1 MATTDLLFS
10 QSPSAELVFG
20 DDAAPVVVPTQ
31 PVTTA
36 LVFSESAATGS
47 PVSLVFGAEA
57 PIDTTVTEFTLDG
70 TLDQPALS
78 ILIVG
83 GPITDYSID
92 GRLAQPPLTAAFDL
106 RIVSTL
112 DFFALLPDPPL
123 VGDIEALYVT
133 NTHRPTVGQT
143 SNEWQTG
150 SRTTQAGVAQG
161 HQDSGSAPAGWAAFW
176 SKTLGIGDTIVEG
189 LPYALRPTPVNQDTR
204 FEQGTPTRTATGFTH
219 QDAHRTR
226 TGSDGKFQDA
236 TPRRSDT
243 LFRHQDGDRTK
254 RATLGTH
261 WQVATHLTQAR
272 GSSFQVATD
281 HPVGWL
287 ARHQDAMRPPAGF
300 SVVIVVPPQPDYTP
314 NPHLLFECP
323 PLAHPHLVF
332 GAQVCYVDVPT
343 GQHFSILPARFYMTT
358 HNVFAERLP
367 DLAPVPLYDATVSAD
382 AGSYCWTLQLSGP
395 ASLFELL
402 APVAGLPAQ
411 IRVTMDGIP
420 WVFAVDGMQRAGA
433 FGKTGVSVT
442 GRSVTALIGAPYLRA
457 VTRDNVGADRL
468 AQQLALDALQY
479 SGVDLDWGLTDWLVP
494 AGAWS
499 HQGTPLD
506 AVQAIAQAAGGYLQS
521 HRSAA
526 TLLTRHPYSQRT
538 GDNPGAP
545 WGWMTGPA
553 DVDLA
558 PDAIITDGVER
569 RGGPDINAVYVS
581 GITQGVLAHVK
592 RTGTAGDKLSAMVTD
607 ALITHADAARQR
619 GLAVLGAAGSKY
631 NVRLELPVLT
641 GPSQPG
647 VLEVGQLVQ
656 VNAASPWR
664 GRVRAVSAAYK
675 RPTLRQTVT
684 LERHLETV

>member
-1 MATTDLLFS
+1 MDLLFS
-10 QSPSAELVFG
+10 A
-20 DDAAPVVVPTQ
+20 
-31 PVTTA
+31 TA
-36 LVFSESAATGS
+36 
-47 PVSLVFGAEA
+47 VSTDLVFGAS
-57 PIDTTVTEFTLDG
+57 DVVTRPDAVIACNA
-70 TLDQPALS
+70 ALS
-78 ILIVG
+78 GLSGYVSIARAIQVALVATLPSLG
-83 GPITDYSID
+83 GVVDVTYASGTD
-92 GRLAQPPLTAAFDL
+92 
-106 RIVSTL
+106 
-112 DFFALLPDPPL
+112 
-123 VGDIEALYVT
+123 
-133 NTHRPTVGQT
+133 RPTVGEVHGVAQVARRT
-143 SNEWQTG
+143 EAGWQQPEQHATATVTG
-150 SRTTQAGVAQG
+150 TQCRFTKAAGVALVVSMGFTESNRVKIGAANAFAESTQLEARRLQSSAQNASPHARISRSSRFANATRAPLARLDGRFQDGLRDRRLQVRGGWQIGARFLLG
-161 HQDSGSAPAGWAAFW
+161 HQDHAGPAAPSAIQRG
-176 SKTLGIGDTIVEG
+176 G
-189 LPYALRPTPVNQDTR
+189 R
-204 FEQGTPTRTATGFTH
+204 FQEA
-219 QDAHRTR
+219 
-226 TGSDGKFQDA
+226 K
-236 TPRRSDT
+236 
-243 LFRHQDGDRTK
+243 
-254 RATLGTH
+254 
-261 WQVATHLTQAR
+261 
-272 GSSFQVATD
+272 
-281 HPVGWL
+281 
-287 ARHQDAMRPPAGF
+287 RPPAGM
-300 SVVIVVPPQPDYTP
+300 SVVVVVPVHGQCTP
-314 NPHLLFECP
+314 SPHLLFWDT
-323 PLAHPHLVF
+323 LFGSHLVF
-332 GAQVCYVDVPT
+332 GRTPRTPLPVVA
-343 GQHFSILPARFYMTT
+343 FFILPARFYMTT
-358 HNVFAERLP
+358 HNVFAQRLP
-367 DLAPVPLYDATVSAD
+367 DLASVPIYDATVSAD
-382 AGSYCWTLQLSGP
+382 AGSYCWTLQLTGP

-420 WVFAVDGMQRAGA
+420 WVFAVDGMQRSSA

-499 HQGTPLD
+499 HNGTPLD

-569 RGGPDINAVYVS
+569 RDGPDINAVYVS
-581 GITQGVLAHVK
+581 GTTQGVLARVK
-592 RTGTAGDKLSAMVTD
+592 RTSTAGDKLSAMVTD

-641 GPSQPG
+641 GASQPG

>member
-1 MATTDLLFS
+1 MSAQLSPNIVLGYREQGSQQVGDSLVLSYDEVRTAARKTVADFGARWSASKPDQIEIQTVMPTAIAVDPETGVPWRTGQARNARCAVHWVLSSYINTDRSAKWLQFATRLSVQPRVPWVLS
-10 QSPSAELVFG
+10 NKQ
-20 DDAAPVVVPTQ
+20 DDARTSYWGHYAHRLALDR
-31 PVTTA
+31 VTPWGVSRKQDVEQHEPWGQFA
-36 LVFSESAATGS
+36 AKLARSAASGWLKARSVDDERYNPWTRFS
-47 PVSLVFGAEA
+47 R
-57 PIDTTVTEFTLDG
+57 TL
-70 TLDQPALS
+70 
-78 ILIVG
+78 
-83 GPITDYSID
+83 
-92 GRLAQPPLTAAFDL
+92 QPP
-106 RIVSTL
+106 
-112 DFFALLPDPPL
+112 
-123 VGDIEALYVT
+123 
-133 NTHRPTVGQT
+133 
-143 SNEWQTG
+143 W
-150 SRTTQAGVAQG
+150 
-161 HQDSGSAPAGWAAFW
+161 
-176 SKTLGIGDTIVEG
+176 
-189 LPYALRPTPVNQDTR
+189 
-204 FEQGTPTRTATGFTH
+204 
-219 QDAHRTR
+219 
-226 TGSDGKFQDA
+226 
-236 TPRRSDT
+236 
-243 LFRHQDGDRTK
+243 
-254 RATLGTH
+254 
-261 WQVATHLTQAR
+261 
-272 GSSFQVATD
+272 
-281 HPVGWL
+281 
-287 ARHQDAMRPPAGF
+287 
-300 SVVIVVPPQPDYTP
+300 VIVVDDGDETAA
-314 NPHLLFECP
+314 LI
-323 PLAHPHLVF
+323 
-332 GAQVCYVDVPT
+332 T
-343 GQHFSILPARFYMTT
+343 ILPARFYMTT
-358 HNVFAERLP
+358 HDVYAERLP

-395 ASLFELL
+395 ASLFDLL
-402 APVAGLPAQ
+402 APVSGLPAQ

-420 WVFAVDGMQRAGA
+420 WVFAVDGMQRTSA

-457 VTRDNVGADRL
+457 LTRDNVDADRL

-526 TLLTRHPYSQRT
+526 TLLTRHPYSQRP

-569 RGGPDINAVYVS
+569 RDGPDINAVYVS
-581 GITQGVLAHVK
+581 GTSQGVLAHVK

-607 ALITHADAARQR
+607 ALITHAHAARQR

-641 GPSQPG
+641 GASQPG